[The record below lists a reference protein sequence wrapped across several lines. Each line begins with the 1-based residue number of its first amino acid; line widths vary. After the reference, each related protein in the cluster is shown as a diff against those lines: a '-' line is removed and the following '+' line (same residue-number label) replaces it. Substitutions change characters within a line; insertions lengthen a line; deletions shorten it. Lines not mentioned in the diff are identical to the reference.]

1 MLPGGKLYVPGAE
14 KILVNIQRLVSA
26 AAKNGTI
33 LVSSADAH
41 SENDAEFEMFPE
53 HCIRGTP
60 GARIVPEGLIENF
73 RAVPNDPAM
82 RLAPDIL
89 TAPQVI
95 LEKQSFDVF
104 DNPHTSE
111 LVERLGP
118 DVEYVVFGVV
128 AEICVRCA
136 AKGLLQRG
144 HKVSIVSD
152 AIETLEATNG
162 KSALE
167 ELQRLGARFVTTDEA
182 LTEIREVHGHR
193 REFAKT
199 RN

>member
-14 KILVNIQRLVSA
+14 KIITNLNRLTSTA
-26 AAKNGTI
+26 ARYGI
-33 LVSSADAH
+33 FLVSSVDAH

-73 RAVPNDPAM
+73 RAIPNDPAM
-82 RLAPDIL
+82 PLARDIL

-111 LVERLGP
+111 LVERLGA
-118 DVEYVVFGVV
+118 DAEYIVFGVV
-128 AEICVRCA
+128 TEICIRCA

-152 AIETLEATNG
+152 AIEALDATNG
-162 KSALE
+162 KSALQ
-167 ELQRLGARFVTTDEA
+167 ELQSLGARLVTTEVA
-182 LTEIREVHGHR
+182 LAEVHEVRGHP
-193 REFAKT
+193 RELARI